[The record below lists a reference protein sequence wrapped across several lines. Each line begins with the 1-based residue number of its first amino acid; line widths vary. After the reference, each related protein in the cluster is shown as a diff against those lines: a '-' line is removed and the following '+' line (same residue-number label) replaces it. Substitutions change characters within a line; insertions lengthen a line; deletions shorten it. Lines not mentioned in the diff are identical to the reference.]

1 MDFNRRQITKGLAA
15 GLATST
21 ALTQFPRAAFADK
34 KLRVA
39 MVVKVLGINYFD
51 VGRDGGQ
58 EAAKELGDVELIY
71 AGPTAAT
78 VEHQIAVID
87 TLIAQHVDVLLI
99 SANDAHALI
108 PTTKKATRRGFKG
121 LSFDWG
127 IAPEGRA
134 MQINAPHDELV
145 GANDVRMITK
155 TIGGEGEIAIL
166 SATSQAT
173 NQNIWIEKM
182 KEELKKPDYAKVTL
196 VGVVYGDDAAD
207 KSYREAHTFLNKLL
221 VFDKSNIEK

>member
-21 ALTQFPRAAFADK
+21 ALTQLPRAAFAEK

-58 EAAKELGDVELIY
+58 EAPKELGDVELIY

-78 VEHQIAVID
+78 VEQQIADID

-99 SANDAHALI
+99 
-108 PTTKKATRRGFKG
+108 
-121 LSFDWG
+121 
-127 IAPEGRA
+127 
-134 MQINAPHDELV
+134 
-145 GANDVRMITK
+145 
-155 TIGGEGEIAIL
+155 
-166 SATSQAT
+166 
-173 NQNIWIEKM
+173 
-182 KEELKKPDYAKVTL
+182 
-196 VGVVYGDDAAD
+196 
-207 KSYREAHTFLNKLL
+207 
-221 VFDKSNIEK
+221 